1 MARNRTSASGG
12 QDPNPAPASGNTIR
26 GRGRGRARGRG
37 RGRIAAPVGGQVPIA
52 TQGHD
57 RTVPSDADVLHGDV
71 QDRVEGDGPAQAP
84 TSTIVPPVLQDT
96 LARML
101 GILKGMAQAGALP
114 VTSDGSQTRVGGKTP
129 DPIVAPDS
137 QTPRTQPAAAV
148 VPRLDSME
156 FPDMTSHLVNRPSMT
171 IDEQKMFGRFRLM
184 NPPTYTGD
192 LAQDAYEFIVSCHE
206 RLHNLGLVESHG
218 VYYIAFQMTDSAKQW
233 WRDYISSRP
242 AGSHPLSWTEFTQ
255 VFLSKFVPRS
265 ERERK
270 RAEFEGLQQNGMSVA
285 EYEGIF
291 HALARHAS
299 MILPTEAER
308 VRRFVKGLIIPIRLG
323 VSQVA
328 SSGVPFQKVVDAAK
342 ELEMIRR
349 EGFEQREGK
358 RTRYLGD
365 YGGAL
370 PRSRGYL
377 GRGYHPQSS
386 RPIHAAIPASEAGY
400 TGHNSSSSVHTS
412 QGSSSRPVVRG
423 GHSGHSGSSHQPA
436 SRRGCFECG
445 DMGHFVRDCPRT
457 RRGGLCQGSQA
468 STSRVAQPPAR
479 GGAQNGRGGSHSG
492 RGGSPSGRGGG
503 RGGSQSD
510 GGHSHCYAFP
520 GRPEAEASDAVITG
534 IIPVCHRPATVLFDP
549 GSTYSYVSTY
559 FAPSLDILC
568 ESLDLPIRVSTP
580 VGDSVVVDRVY
591 HLCTVT
597 LMGYDTH
604 ADLKVLDM
612 IDFDVILGMDWL
624 SSYHTILNC
633 HAKTITLAMPGIP
646 IVEWR
651 GTLSHPSKGVISFLK
666 ARHLVQRGCL
676 AYLAHIRDTSIETPM
691 LESNPVVSEFS
702 EVFPT
707 DLPGLPP
714 DRDIDFCIDVEPGTR
729 PISIPPYRMAPA
741 ELKELKEQL
750 QDLLSKGFIRPS
762 VSPWGAPVLFVKKKD
777 GSMRMCIDYR
787 QLNKVTIRNKYPIPR
802 IDDLFDQLQGAS
814 VFSKIDL
821 RSGYHQLKVRAED
834 IPKTAFRTRYGH
846 YEFLVMS
853 FGLTNAPA
861 AFMDLMNGVFRP
873 YLDSFVIVFID
884 DILIYSRSKEEHE
897 HHLRIVLGILK
908 EKKLYAKFSKCEFW
922 LSSIAFLGH
931 VVSKEGIMVDPK
943 KIEAVRDWVRPASVT
958 EIRSF
963 LGLAGYYRRFVEG
976 FSSIA
981 SPLTRLTQKKVT
993 FQWSDECEVSFQKL
1007 KTLLTTAP
1015 ILTLPVEGE
1024 GFVVYCDAS
1033 RIGLGKAN
1041 VVADALS
1048 RKAVSMGSLA
1058 MLQVGERPLA
1068 RDVQSLANSFVRLD
1082 ISESGKQVK
1091 YEHQKPG
1098 GVTQRMPIPEW
1109 KWERIA
1115 MDFVVGLPC
1124 TLGKFDA
1131 IWVIVDRLTK
1141 SAHFVPVQTTYNS
1154 EKLAKIYIREIVR
1167 LHGVPIS
1174 IISDRGTQF
1183 TSHFWRSMQKELGTR
1198 VDLSTAFHPQTDG
1211 QSERTI
1217 QVLKDMLRAC
1227 VIDFGGH
1234 WDQFLPLAEFAYN
1247 NSYHSSIEMA
1257 PFEALYDLLRESL
1270 DKVKLIQ
1277 DRLLMAQSRQKS
1289 YADRKV
1295 RDLEFMVGERV
1306 LLKVSPMKGVMRFGK
1321 KGKLSPRYI
1330 GPFEVV
1336 ECIGEV
1342 AYQLAL
1348 PPGLSGVHPVFHIS
1362 MLKKYHQGGDHVI
1375 QWDSV
1380 LLDQNLTFEEE
1391 PITILDRQIRKLRS
1405 KEIASVKVQWKH
1417 RPVEEATWE
1426 TEADMRSKYP
1436 NLF

>member
-1 MARNRTSASGG
+1 
-12 QDPNPAPASGNTIR
+12 
-26 GRGRGRARGRG
+26 
-37 RGRIAAPVGGQVPIA
+37 
-52 TQGHD
+52 
-57 RTVPSDADVLHGDV
+57 
-71 QDRVEGDGPAQAP
+71 
-84 TSTIVPPVLQDT
+84 
-96 LARML
+96 
-101 GILKGMAQAGALP
+101 
-114 VTSDGSQTRVGGKTP
+114 
-129 DPIVAPDS
+129 
-137 QTPRTQPAAAV
+137 
-148 VPRLDSME
+148 
-156 FPDMTSHLVNRPSMT
+156 
-171 IDEQKMFGRFRLM
+171 
-184 NPPTYTGD
+184 
-192 LAQDAYEFIVSCHE
+192 
-206 RLHNLGLVESHG
+206 
-218 VYYIAFQMTDSAKQW
+218 
-233 WRDYISSRP
+233 
-242 AGSHPLSWTEFTQ
+242 
-255 VFLSKFVPRS
+255 
-265 ERERK
+265 
-270 RAEFEGLQQNGMSVA
+270 
-285 EYEGIF
+285 
-291 HALARHAS
+291 
-299 MILPTEAER
+299 
-308 VRRFVKGLIIPIRLG
+308 
-323 VSQVA
+323 
-328 SSGVPFQKVVDAAK
+328 
-342 ELEMIRR
+342 
-349 EGFEQREGK
+349 
-358 RTRYLGD
+358 
-365 YGGAL
+365 
-370 PRSRGYL
+370 
-377 GRGYHPQSS
+377 
-386 RPIHAAIPASEAGY
+386 
-400 TGHNSSSSVHTS
+400 
-412 QGSSSRPVVRG
+412 
-423 GHSGHSGSSHQPA
+423 
-436 SRRGCFECG
+436 
-445 DMGHFVRDCPRT
+445 
-457 RRGGLCQGSQA
+457 
-468 STSRVAQPPAR
+468 
-479 GGAQNGRGGSHSG
+479 
-492 RGGSPSGRGGG
+492 
-503 RGGSQSD
+503 
-510 GGHSHCYAFP
+510 
-520 GRPEAEASDAVITG
+520 
-534 IIPVCHRPATVLFDP
+534 
-549 GSTYSYVSTY
+549 
-559 FAPSLDILC
+559 
-568 ESLDLPIRVSTP
+568 
-580 VGDSVVVDRVY
+580 
-591 HLCTVT
+591 
-597 LMGYDTH
+597 
-604 ADLKVLDM
+604 M

-624 SSYHTILNC
+624 SSYHAILNC

-666 ARHLVQRGCL
+666 ARQLVQRGCL

-691 LESNPVVSEFS
+691 LESIPVVSEFS

-787 QLNKVTIRNKYPIPR
+787 KLNKVTIKNKYPIPR

-834 IPKTAFRTRYGH
+834 IPKTTFRRRYGH

-861 AFMDLMNGVFRP
+861 VFMDLMNGVFRP

-884 DILIYSRSKEEHE
+884 DIFIYSRTKEEHG

-922 LSSIAFLGH
+922 LSSVAFLGH
-931 VVSKEGIMVDPK
+931 VVSKECIMVDPK
-943 KIEAVRDWVRPASVT
+943 KIQAVKDWIRPTSVT

-981 SPLTRLTQKKVT
+981 SPLTRLTQKEVT

-1033 RIGLGKAN
+1033 RIVLGCVLMQKGRVIAYASRQLKVHEKNYPIHDLELAAVVFALKIWRHYLYGMHCEVFTDHRSLEDKVLKGEAKAAILDSEG
-1041 VVADALS
+1041 VLRIKVRICVPRTGDLTRLIMEEAHSS
-1048 RKAVSMGSLA
+1048 RYSIHPRATKMYRDLKQHYWWCCMKRDIVDFVSRCLNC
-1058 MLQVGERPLA
+1058 Q
-1068 RDVQSLANSFVRLD
+1068 
-1082 ISESGKQVK
+1082 QVK

-1115 MDFVVGLPC
+1115 MDFVVGLPR

-1154 EKLAKIYIREIVR
+1154 EKLAKIYIQEIVR

-1198 VDLSTAFHPQTDG
+1198 VDHSTAFHPQTDG

-1217 QVLKDMLRAC
+1217 QVLEDMLQAC
-1227 VIDFGGH
+1227 VIDFGGQ

-1247 NSYHSSIEMA
+1247 NSFHSSIEMA
-1257 PFEALYDLLRESL
+1257 PFEALCGRRCRSPIGWFDAFEVRPRGTDLLRESL

-1289 YADRKV
+1289 YADRKI

-1306 LLKVSPMKGVMRFGK
+1306 LLKVSPIKGVMRFGK
-1321 KGKLSPRYI
+1321 KGKLIQRYI
-1330 GPFEVV
+1330 SPFEIV
-1336 ECIGEV
+1336 ERIGEV
-1342 AYQLAL
+1342 AYRLAL
-1348 PPGLSGVHPVFHIS
+1348 PPSLSGVHLVFHIS

-1391 PITILDRQIRKLRS
+1391 PSTILDRQIRNLRS

-1426 TEADMRSKYP
+1426 TESDMRSKYP
-1436 NLF
+1436 HLFERSGELASRQYNTGSKGKEKMTRKDGTESENEDAQIQMVAQESAPMEEVKMLRQQMTEMYEAWINGQAPPPSIREYLNVNMSFPIQVSTSDSVYPPGFGPYINTSNTTGTSSAQEPDYFHYLLAAMGKPFAEAIKIGEMIENVLNTQAYVHPPSRQQWRGPAPQVSRPQQQNFQEPYNPRPRTYYTREQGREENFTPLRESYTSLLHKLIQLRLVEPVDLYVFNPNARGFDPTVICAYHANDPGHSTENYWTLKRVIEKLIEDKVIEVRNEEAPNVTNNPLPAHNNERVMRMVDIFEDYEQTSRTKVESKVSKEESSMALEPIQRALIIVKGARSNFGESKKLVLYVPESIKREDVPLNGQKCYIPGKYATFYQNQESMKELVVIQIATQLLITNTKVVPWNYNKVIVSHKGKEIIKETNEKIGLTRSERLYAPEELKRDK